1 MPVSSPISIVLVDDH
16 VILLDGIRSLLS
28 ADPAFSVLA
37 AVHTAAEGFDAV
49 QTHQPDIL
57 LTDYS
62 LSGASGL
69 ELFRRVKAKF
79 PQTKVVILSMHDEE
93 SIVSPLLKEGVH
105 GYLLKTIPQHELKSA
120 LTQVAAGNP
129 YVSPEITKIMLNNM
143 NRSEEKTSSLTGREL
158 EILKLITQEHSNKA
172 IAEKLFIS
180 ERTVET
186 HRKNIF
192 RKTNTTSLVGLIK
205 FAFEK
210 QLV

>member
-37 AVHTAAEGFDAV
+37 AVHTAQEGFDAV
-49 QTHQPDIL
+49 QAHLPDIL

-62 LSGASGL
+62 LQGASGL
-69 ELFRRVKAKF
+69 ELFRRVKLKF

-105 GYLLKTIPQHELKSA
+105 GYLLKTIPQQELKSA

-143 NRSEEKTSSLTGREL
+143 NRTEEKTSSLTGREL
-158 EILKLITQEHSNKA
+158 EILKLITQEHSNKE